1 MGKGKKEAIPVVAA
15 VDVVPVDASDT
26 NYDELE
32 LLQVD
37 VGDQVK
43 LKQIFDETVA
53 ATLLEHVSEDY
64 RLDNLKLG
72 IMITACLFACIAQFA
87 PVPFPDCR
95 PILGV
100 CCCLYFIFSG
110 ILQLIT
116 TFIDKDCILLTKP
129 LADSKNKSHRD
140 YGIRVRTNLP
150 RFSEFYTLI
159 LQFQNMPESP
169 IVEQTWSVGKF
180 LDVDGMFDEVGLVE
194 AVKEVYQRLEA
205 GNYDA
210 ATTSAAGKKKKTE

>member
-1 MGKGKKEAIPVVAA
+1 MAKGKKETTPVVAA
-15 VDVVPVDASDT
+15 VDVVPVDLSDT
-26 NYDELE
+26 TYDELE
-32 LLQVD
+32 LLQLD
-37 VGDQVK
+37 VGDQLK

-53 ATLLEHVSEDY
+53 ATILEHVSEDY
-64 RLDNLKLG
+64 RLDNAKLG
-72 IMITACLFACIAQFA
+72 IMITACSFACVAQFA

-129 LADSKNKSHRD
+129 LADSKNAFHRD
-140 YGIRVRTNLP
+140 YGIRVRTDLP
-150 RFSEFYTLI
+150 RFSEFYTLY
-159 LQFQNMPESP
+159 LQFQNMPASP

-210 ATTSAAGKKKKTE
+210 TVGAAAEKKKTE